1 MKKLWK
7 TLFAALLVVPLFT
20 GVFGAKTVSAAE
32 ATTTNVTINKRIWK
46 DGEAPAQGSMQNTGE
61 EMDFGGDP
69 LEGAGFTAYDVTDAY
84 LALIAGGKS
93 QAEATKEI
101 ADNASDYTTVAKAE
115 QKTDANG
122 QTTFEGLALKD
133 GDKDKVYMFVETSTP
148 GNVSVTT
155 KAAPIVLAMP
165 IYTFKEGKYADTI
178 NTNIQVYPKNETKT
192 DKKEVVDLDKM
203 TVVADNGEKYYNI
216 TTGDVLNFKLTL
228 NIPADI
234 AEVKSYSV
242 TDTPSEGLAYVDGT
256 VKVAGLTEGTDYTV
270 TKVGNGF
277 KIDLINSGTAEKP
290 VYTPAVLELA
300 GKSLEVTYSM
310 KLTAT
315 INPDRLQNNEAVVNI
330 GGENQPSLK
339 PKDPDG
345 EIKFGTGGYKFV
357 KKDSQS
363 GATLSGAE
371 FVVKQGSNFA
381 IFEDAKNTKGEYIF
395 KEWTTDEAK
404 ATKIVS
410 DDKGELKV
418 IGLTNGDYQ
427 LEEKATSSDKYV
439 LLDED
444 VDFTVEHG
452 QYGSQELKSVL
463 NTPKGLLPSTGGNGI
478 YAFLLIGAALMIG
491 SYAWFK
497 KSKTQA
503 EV

>member
-7 TLFAALLVVPLFT
+7 TLFAALLVLPLFT
-20 GVFGAKTVSAAE
+20 GVFGAETVNAAE

-46 DGEAPAQGSMQNTGE
+46 DGEAPKQDSIKNTGE
-61 EMDFGGDP
+61 KMDFGGAA

-84 LALIAGGKS
+84 LALIANGKS

-155 KAAPIVLAMP
+155 KATPIVLAMP
-165 IYTFKEGKYADTI
+165 IYTFKDGKYSDTI
-178 NTNIQVYPKNETKT
+178 NTNVQVYPKNETKT
-192 DKKEVVDLDKM
+192 DKKEVANLGKFTEVKD
-203 TVVADNGEKYYNI
+203 ADGKVLYHNL
-216 TTGDVLNFKLTL
+216 TTGDEIEYKLTL

-234 AEVKSYSV
+234 LKDGVTYSV
-242 TDTPSEGLAYVDGT
+242 TDTPTPGLAYVKDSFAATGL
-256 VKVAGLTEGTDYTV
+256 VAGTDYELAEDSATGGFTV
-270 TKVGNGF
+270 TLKQSENVG
-277 KIDLINSGTAEKP
+277 K
-290 VYTPAVLELA
+290 LA
-300 GKSLEVTYSM
+300 GSQLIATYKM
-310 KLTAT
+310 KLTAEV
-315 INPDRLQNNEAVVNI
+315 NPDALVNNSAQVTI
-330 GGENQPSLK
+330 GNNPQDKITP
-339 PKDPDG
+339 PTQ
-345 EIKFGTGGYKFV
+345 FGTGGYKFV

-363 GATLSGAE
+363 GATLSGAQ

-381 IFEDAKNTKGEYIF
+381 IFEDARNTKGEYIF
-395 KEWTTDEAK
+395 KEWTADEEK
-404 ATKIVS
+404 ATPIVS
-410 DDKGELKV
+410 DGNGELKV
-418 IGLTNGDYQ
+418 IGLKNGDYQ

-452 QYGSQELKSVL
+452 KYGSQELKSVL

-478 YAFLLIGAALMIG
+478 YAFLIIGSALMIG
-491 SYAWFK
+491 AYAWFK

>member
-61 EMDFGGDP
+61 EMDFGGAP
-69 LEGAGFTAYDVTDAY
+69 LKGAGFTAYDVTDAY
-84 LALIAGGKS
+84 LALIADGKS

-133 GDKDKVYMFVETSTP
+133 DDKDKVYMFVETSTP

-165 IYTFKEGKYADTI
+165 IYTFKDGKYSDTI
-178 NTNIQVYPKNETKT
+178 NTNVQVYPKNETKT
-192 DKKEVVDLDKM
+192 DKKEVANLDKF
-203 TVVADNGEKYYNI
+203 TEVKGADGNVLYHNL
-216 TTGDVLNFKLTL
+216 TTGDEIEYKLTL

-234 AEVKSYSV
+234 LEDGVTYSV
-242 TDTPSEGLAYVDGT
+242 TDTPTAGLAYVKDSFAATGL
-256 VKVAGLTEGTDYTV
+256 VARTDYELAEDSATGGFTV
-270 TKVGNGF
+270 TLKQSENVG
-277 KIDLINSGTAEKP
+277 K
-290 VYTPAVLELA
+290 LA
-300 GKSLEVTYSM
+300 GSQLIATYKM
-310 KLTAT
+310 KLTDEV
-315 INPDRLQNNEAVVNI
+315 NPDDLVNNSAQVTI
-330 GGENQPSLK
+330 GNNPQDKITP
-339 PKDPDG
+339 PT
-345 EIKFGTGGYKFV
+345 KFGTGGYKFV

-395 KEWTTDEAK
+395 KEWTTGEAK

-418 IGLTNGDYQ
+418 IGLKNGDYQ

-452 QYGSQELKSVL
+452 QYGSQKLKSVL

-491 SYAWFK
+491 AYAWFK